1 MKKGIITTV
10 SFLLFIA
17 VFSLGTFLT
26 PSREFSENENRP
38 LASFPNINA
47 ESVSSGKAQSELNT
61 YVSDQLVFRDF
72 LVSLKSSVEK
82 AAGMRE
88 SGGVYFAQ
96 DGYYIKKLSEQSVDD
111 NVFLKNLNAV
121 NTFFENNKKLG
132 KSHITFLLSPTA
144 GGILGDKLPAGT
156 DYFDQ
161 KSRIETAQNSIKN
174 GTFVELYDDFL
185 KTDESIYYK
194 TDHHWT
200 TRGAYLAYVNYCK
213 ALNKE
218 PKKYKSEVFSEDFRG
233 TLYSKAPYFGA
244 EYDTVELFKLQNE
257 DDLTLFIDGDK
268 ADFPIYDLSKA
279 DAKDKYTVFFG
290 GNYPQMRIESKSG
303 KGNLLVIKDSYANS
317 FLPFIAEDFGSI
329 TVVDPRYCQ
338 TPISQIVKDNEITDI
353 LLLYNIESFVSDEY
367 IPLITL

>member
-121 NTFFENNKKLG
+121 NTFFENVRRYIIYSQRARKK
-132 KSHITFLLSPTA
+132 S
-144 GGILGDKLPAGT
+144 
-156 DYFDQ
+156 
-161 KSRIETAQNSIKN
+161 
-174 GTFVELYDDFL
+174 
-185 KTDESIYYK
+185 
-194 TDHHWT
+194 
-200 TRGAYLAYVNYCK
+200 
-213 ALNKE
+213 
-218 PKKYKSEVFSEDFRG
+218 FSE
-233 TLYSKAPYFGA
+233 TK
-244 EYDTVELFKLQNE
+244 
-257 DDLTLFIDGDK
+257 
-268 ADFPIYDLSKA
+268 
-279 DAKDKYTVFFG
+279 
-290 GNYPQMRIESKSG
+290 
-303 KGNLLVIKDSYANS
+303 
-317 FLPFIAEDFGSI
+317 
-329 TVVDPRYCQ
+329 
-338 TPISQIVKDNEITDI
+338 
-353 LLLYNIESFVSDEY
+353 
-367 IPLITL
+367 